1 MEYVAIEEEKEDS
14 ATYHSF
20 YPNSW
25 PINVSQIPPTN
36 NKQRHNDE
44 DESEE
49 AKTRRLPPARRYLPC
64 HYFDSLCGSS
74 TGA

>member
-1 MEYVAIEEEKEDS
+1 MEYVAMEEEKQDS

-25 PINVSQIPPTN
+25 PTNVSQIPPAN
-36 NKQRHNDE
+36 NDQRSYGE
-44 DESEE
+44 DESAE
-49 AKTRRLPPARRYLPC
+49 AEARRLPAAQRYLPC
-64 HYFDSLCGSS
+64 HYFDSICGSS